1 MSGDQ
6 SGEFECWAWDLKDK
20 SLLIDHFMARSLVNP
35 ADFWICGQNSMV
47 GNRSSWYEVVSIRP
61 HALKLYKKISITP
74 IIVCASWTKKT
85 FGVTIHR
92 SVSQLVTPRLI
103 KLVSKRAVNPWCHRW
118 NETPVGELLH
128 STIYFLGFYKKKS
141 DFFLVNF
148 LFGHCYGWKCKVQ
161 LVNLCKSTS
170 NQGWR
175 KLEELLI
182 VIY

>member
-1 MSGDQ
+1 MLSLG
-6 SGEFECWAWDLKDK
+6 LKGYI
-20 SLLIDHFMARSLVNP
+20 STHRPLMARSLVNP

-61 HALKLYKKISITP
+61 QALKLYKKISITP
-74 IIVCASWTKKT
+74 IIVCASWTRKT

-141 DFFLVNF
+141 DFFWWIFYLA
-148 LFGHCYGWKCKVQ
+148 
-161 LVNLCKSTS
+161 
-170 NQGWR
+170 
-175 KLEELLI
+175 I
-182 VIY
+182 VMGESVRFNW